1 MESGRFR
8 QASCFDSF
16 LKEEHNMADNNR
28 DALRPYLA
36 DMAAVEKHIL
46 EALER
51 QHKDDDIRQFPN
63 AHQWLDRTMG
73 ILKQHVNGLEDH
85 LKGFPG
91 GGAASTVKE
100 AVTGV
105 LGTIAG
111 LYDKVRKDTASRAL
125 RDDYTALS
133 LAVISYTMLHT
144 TALGLRQGASAEL
157 ALRNLKDLTP
167 LLVELSQIVPHV
179 VLRELSFEGYEVE
192 TSLAQNAVRNTQE
205 AWSSEHTSGGKA
217 GAGAPVGSVTG
228 SAGSY
233 TQG

>member
-1 MESGRFR
+1 MT
-8 QASCFDSF
+8 D
-16 LKEEHNMADNNR
+16 KNR

-51 QHKDDDIRQFPN
+51 QHTDEDIRQFPS
-63 AHQWLDRTMG
+63 AHQWLDRAMG
-73 ILKQHVNGLEDH
+73 LLRQHVSSIEDH

-133 LAVISYTMLHT
+133 LATISYTMLHT
-144 TALGLRQGASAEL
+144 TALGLHQGATAEL
-157 ALRNLKDLTP
+157 ALRQLKDLTP
-167 LLVELSQIVPHV
+167 LLVELAQIVPPV
-179 VLRELSFEGYEVE
+179 VLKELSFEGYDID
-192 TSLAQNAVRNTQE
+192 LGLGQNAVRNTQE
-205 AWSSEHTSGGKA
+205 AWASENIGKD
-217 GAGAPVGSVTG
+217 GAPVGAVTG

>member
-1 MESGRFR
+1 MT
-8 QASCFDSF
+8 D
-16 LKEEHNMADNNR
+16 KNR

-51 QHKDDDIRQFPN
+51 QHKDDDIRQFPT

-73 ILKQHVNGLEDH
+73 LLRQHVNAIEDH

-105 LGTIAG
+105 LGAIAG
-111 LYDKVRKDTASRAL
+111 IYDKVRKDTASRAL

-133 LAVISYTMLHT
+133 LATISYTMLHA
-144 TALGLRQGASAEL
+144 TALGLRQGATAEL
-157 ALRNLKDLTP
+157 ALRQLKDLTP
-167 LLVELSQIVPHV
+167 LLVELSQLLPPIV
-179 VLRELSFEGYEVE
+179 LKELSFEGYDID
-192 TSLAQNAVRNTQE
+192 LGLGQNAVRNTQE
-205 AWSSEHTSGGKA
+205 AWSSEHTSGGKVS
-217 GAGAPVGSVTG
+217 AGAPVGAVTG

>member
-1 MESGRFR
+1 MT
-8 QASCFDSF
+8 D
-16 LKEEHNMADNNR
+16 KNR

-51 QHKDDDIRQFPN
+51 QHKDDDIRQFPT

-73 ILKQHVNGLEDH
+73 LLRQHVNAIEDH

-105 LGTIAG
+105 LGAIAG
-111 LYDKVRKDTASRAL
+111 IYDKVRKDTASRAL

-133 LAVISYTMLHT
+133 LATISYTMLHT
-144 TALGLRQGASAEL
+144 TALGLRQGATAEL
-157 ALRNLKDLTP
+157 ALRQLKDLTP
-167 LLVELSQIVPHV
+167 LLVELSQLLPPIV
-179 VLRELSFEGYEVE
+179 LKELSFEGYDID
-192 TSLAQNAVRNTQE
+192 LGLGQNAVRNTQE
-205 AWSSEHTSGGKA
+205 AWSSEHTSGGKV
-217 GAGAPVGSVTG
+217 GAGAPVGAVTG